1 MILDKFRLEG
11 KTAVVTGGTRGLGQ
25 AMARGLAQAGADLV
39 LVSRSPNPAFQAE
52 IEGLGRRCL
61 HHRADLTDRAETKR
75 VIPELARRIARIDIL
90 INDAGICPRT
100 EVVDFSEEDWD
111 RTLELNLS
119 AAFILSQAAGREMIK
134 AGGGRI
140 INVASI
146 MSFQGG
152 IRVPSYAATKH
163 GLAGLTKSL
172 ANAWAGKGVHVN
184 AIAPGFFETDLTEPL
199 VNDPVRSEG
208 ILGRVPAGRFGRPE
222 ELAGAAVFLASE
234 ASSFVHG
241 TVISVDGGWLS
252 W

>member
-25 AMARGLAQAGADLV
+25 AMARGLGQAGADLA

-52 IEGLGRRCL
+52 MEGLGRRCL
-61 HHRADLTDRAETKR
+61 HYQADLSRRAEARR
-75 VIPELARRIARIDIL
+75 VIPELADSFPKIDIL
-90 INDAGICPRT
+90 INDAGVCPRT
-100 EVVDFSEEDWD
+100 EIVDFKEEDWD

-119 AAFILSQAAGREMIK
+119 AAFILGQAAGREMIK
-134 AGGGRI
+134 TGGGRI

-152 IRVPSYAATKH
+152 IMVPSYAATKH
-163 GLAGLTKSL
+163 GLVGLTKSL
-172 ANAWAGKGVHVN
+172 ANAWAGKGVNVN
-184 AIAPGFFETDLTEPL
+184 AIAPGWFETELTEP
-199 VNDPVRSEG
+199 VRNDPVRSAS

-234 ASSFVHG
+234 AASFVHG
-241 TVISVDGGWLS
+241 AVLAVDGGWLS

>member
-1 MILDKFRLEG
+1 MILDQFQLEG

-39 LVSRSPNPAFQAE
+39 LVSRSPNPDFQAE
-52 IEGLGRRCL
+52 MEGLGRRCV
-61 HHRADLTDRAETKR
+61 HFPADLGQRAEAKR
-75 VIPELARRIARIDIL
+75 VIPELAESFPRLDIL

-100 EVVDFSEEDWD
+100 EIVDFKEEDWD

-119 AAFILSQAAGREMIK
+119 AAFFLSQAAGREMIK
-134 AGGGRI
+134 AGGGKI
-140 INVASI
+140 INVGSI

-152 IRVPSYAATKH
+152 ILIPSYAATKH

-172 ANAWAGKGVHVN
+172 ANAWAGKGVNVN
-184 AIAPGFFETDLTEPL
+184 AIAPGFFETDLTAPL
-199 VNDPVRSEG
+199 INDPVRSASLLE
-208 ILGRVPAGRFGRPE
+208 RVPAGRFGRPE

-234 ASSFVHG
+234 AASFVHG
-241 TVISVDGGWLS
+241 AVITVDGGWLA